1 MVIFGPVSRSQREP
15 DEDLD
20 DCFLLLP
27 DFFAPFFGE
36 DEFCESEN
44 FCTLDVFDFFAI
56 DC

>member
-1 MVIFGPVSRSQREP
+1 MVIFGPVNRSQRDP
-15 DEDLD
+15 DDDFD

-36 DEFCESEN
+36 DEFCDSEN